1 LIFTKNFHPSTD
13 HKLLCTCGHVKC
25 DKRSV
30 NQFTLDMLQ
39 HVRADYGRPMIITSG
54 GRCPYHPNEVTKK
67 KAGDHQRQYAV
78 DVFYDNELDRNKLM
92 VLAGRYG
99 ATRVAGSER
108 LNFVHLAWTPT
119 GDASVPTWSY

>member
-1 LIFTKNFHPSTD
+1 
-13 HKLLCTCGHVKC
+13 
-25 DKRSV
+25 
-30 NQFTLDMLQ
+30 
-39 HVRADYGRPMIITSG
+39 MIITSG
-54 GRCPYHPNEVTKK
+54 GRCPYHPNEVNKK

-108 LNFVHLAWTPT
+108 LKFVHLAWTPT
-119 GDASVPTWSY
+119 DDLSVPTWRY